1 VIVFAWILLAR
12 IAQAEG
18 ACQKA
23 DALDI
28 ACKIATKVDREISA
42 LRFALQVFTT
52 YRSIDSAGSPSG
64 WSVMG
69 SGILRTPVI
78 WAEGA
83 AGWCTLRNRRRD
95 GLSPSQG
102 AVAAAGVC
110 RSRQTASAAH
120 SNIVPSARTTSRSR
134 QGRADVVRRARGA

>member
-1 VIVFAWILLAR
+1 MIVFAWILLAR

-52 YRSIDSAGSPSG
+52 YRSIDSAGSPSCEFG
-64 WSVMG
+64 RPNG
-69 SGILRTPVI
+69 
-78 WAEGA
+78 
-83 AGWCTLRNRRRD
+83 
-95 GLSPSQG
+95 
-102 AVAAAGVC
+102 
-110 RSRQTASAAH
+110 
-120 SNIVPSARTTSRSR
+120 TSRR
-134 QGRADVVRRARGA
+134 KAQNC